1 MTKWHGG
8 KGSRDRTKDY
18 DKYNENYERI
28 FGKKKDNGEDEMP
41 TKLKKSV
48 KTYNRQTGKTTT
60 EHFYLHATKQS
71 ELERIANDPNA
82 NPKLRIKCK
91 KELTKRKKNAKI
103 IK

>member
-1 MTKWHGG
+1 
-8 KGSRDRTKDY
+8 
-18 DKYNENYERI
+18 
-28 FGKKKDNGEDEMP
+28 MP

-91 KELTKRKKNAKI
+91 KELTKRKKNEKV